1 MGDDHIF
8 PRTDKNPEHA
18 FAFKMV
24 ISDQVAEAKVV
35 DVEWNISKT
44 GYLKPRVEI
53 EPIRLGGVT
62 IKHAT
67 GFNGNF
73 IESNKIGIG
82 AIIEIIRSGDV
93 IPYIKSVITPAE
105 TAKMPNI
112 PYKWNINPI
121 Y

>member
-1 MGDDHIF
+1 MKKLEELSFKVVQHTSQKDITNEYLSSILIDWRTNYMYEIDGIIVGDDHIY
-8 PRTDKNPEHA
+8 PRTNKNPEHA

-35 DVEWNISKT
+35 DVEWNVSKT

-73 IESNKIGIG
+73 I
-82 AIIEIIRSGDV
+82 
-93 IPYIKSVITPAE
+93 
-105 TAKMPNI
+105 
-112 PYKWNINPI
+112 
-121 Y
+121 